1 MLLVNLV
8 LRIVRAE
15 MNIVH
20 CSLKVIF
27 SPQTKMSVTLLEVRV
42 TWTQSASTRMV
53 RFNVNAMPDLL
64 AMDSVAKEVG
74 SSVNVAKE
82 YPSS

>member
-1 MLLVNLV
+1 
-8 LRIVRAE
+8 
-15 MNIVH
+15 
-20 CSLKVIF
+20 
-27 SPQTKMSVTLLEVRV
+27 
-42 TWTQSASTRMV
+42 MV

-82 YPSS
+82 YPSSWVVCVTFQHRTANSMAVCILHFYCFLKDKYEK